1 MILTQCPACAAPLP
15 DTSAK
20 QCSRCKTGYCGA
32 ACQKKHWEEGGHDRL
47 CRRIKRGGGAEQY
60 HADKK
65 YKEAVAVA
73 VKKCAEDTKGQTC
86 YICLE
91 AVHPRTG
98 EGLVRGCA
106 CGDRDGVASGRTGI
120 AHVSC
125 LVEQAKIL
133 CDEAEENNLG
143 DEMFYERF
151 NRWDTC
157 SLCKQGYHGVV
168 HCALGWGCWKTY
180 VRRPEG
186 HALRCVSI
194 GNLGNGLSG
203 ADQHEDALTVRETH
217 VSMLKRFDDSE
228 SNLLAVQGNLANTYA
243 NVGRM
248 EEALSMRR
256 EVYSGDLRINGE
268 EHPKTLRE
276 ASNYA
281 NTLIQLERFEEAK
294 SVLRKMIPVAR
305 RVAGDNDE
313 VTFKMRCIYAQALYK
328 DSGSTLDD
336 LRESV
341 ATLEDVVPRAQRV
354 QGGAHPQVVIIE
366 EALRNSR
373 TALDA
378 RRAQSPE
385 IVAGEFL
392 VRLKLG

>member
-1 MILTQCPACAAPLP
+1 MSSAHFSTATVTASANKIFAC
-15 DTSAK
+15 SAR
-20 QCSRCKTGYCGA
+20 QA
-32 ACQKKHWEEGGHDRL
+32 VEACRGRHEGQK
-47 CRRIKRGGGAEQY
+47 
-60 HADKK
+60 
-65 YKEAVAVA
+65 
-73 VKKCAEDTKGQTC
+73 C

-217 VSMLKRFDDSE
+217 VSMLKHFDR
-228 SNLLAVQGNLANTYA
+228 LPHFILVFFQLTHLG
-243 NVGRM
+243 M
-248 EEALSMRR
+248 KIF
-256 EVYSGDLRINGE
+256 DL
-268 EHPKTLRE
+268 
-276 ASNYA
+276 
-281 NTLIQLERFEEAK
+281 
-294 SVLRKMIPVAR
+294 M
-305 RVAGDNDE
+305 
-313 VTFKMRCIYAQALYK
+313 
-328 DSGSTLDD
+328 
-336 LRESV
+336 
-341 ATLEDVVPRAQRV
+341 
-354 QGGAHPQVVIIE
+354 
-366 EALRNSR
+366 
-373 TALDA
+373 LDA
-378 RRAQSPE
+378 FKE
-385 IVAGEFL
+385 
-392 VRLKLG
+392 